1 VRTRLFGSMLVMVF
15 LLNLGRTV
23 FAPFVE
29 EFQTV
34 FGVGPAALGVV
45 TSLVWFGAAA
55 GRIPVAYG
63 LTKIARDRM
72 LGVMGAIGVFGAVL
86 TATAMTIGQLQLGAL
101 AIGLGTGGYFVI
113 AVPLLGVIFPDAV
126 GRAIGIH
133 GMAAQL
139 AAVFVGPIAIVA
151 IAADS
156 WRLVFW
162 ALACTLAVATAVSV
176 ILLRGVAN
184 TGPLTTH
191 REFTAVLDHW
201 RPVTIALVI
210 TATAGILWIG
220 YFNFFVSYLL
230 TAKEIG
236 ITRGGWLLTV
246 MFAAGVPA
254 FYIAGRVVDR
264 LPALPFIY
272 VMLGIFAVGIVLMTT
287 AQKLPM
293 ILVVTVVIGFS
304 IHTLFPAIDTWLIR
318 QLDPT
323 VRESAYA
330 SFTSASLLIESS
342 GPTIVG
348 LLLTYGI
355 GYDAIFRSG
364 AVLVLFMLLVMA
376 GLTASMGGGQ
386 RSAKRA

>member
-1 VRTRLFGSMLVMVF
+1 
-15 LLNLGRTV
+15 
-23 FAPFVE
+23 
-29 EFQTV
+29 
-34 FGVGPAALGVV
+34 
-45 TSLVWFGAAA
+45 
-55 GRIPVAYG
+55 
-63 LTKIARDRM
+63 
-72 LGVMGAIGVFGAVL
+72 
-86 TATAMTIGQLQLGAL
+86 MTIGQLQLGAL
-101 AIGLGTGGYFVI
+101 ALGLGTGGYFVI

-139 AAVFVGPIAIVA
+139 AAVIVGPIAIVA

-156 WRLVFW
+156 WRVVFW
-162 ALACTLAVATAVSV
+162 ALACTLTVSTTVSV
-176 ILLRGVAN
+176 ILVRSQPNV
-184 TGPLTTH
+184 GPMTTH
-191 REFTAVLDHW
+191 REFTAVFEHW
-201 RPVTIALVI
+201 RPVAVALVI

-230 TAKEIG
+230 TVKGVG

-254 FYIAGRVVDR
+254 FYIAGRIVDR
-264 LPALPFIY
+264 LPPLPFIY
-272 VMLGIFAVGIVLMTT
+272 VMLGIFAVGIMLMTT
-287 AQKLPM
+287 VQELPM
-293 ILVVTVVIGFS
+293 IFVVTVVIGFS

-330 SFTSASLLIESS
+330 SFTGLSLLIESS

-348 LLLTYGI
+348 SLVSSGI
-355 GYDAIFRSG
+355 GYDAVYRSG
-364 AVLVLFMLLVMA
+364 AVFVLFMILIMA
-376 GLTASMGGGQ
+376 GLTANMGDSQ

>member
-1 VRTRLFGSMLVMVF
+1 MVF

-45 TSLVWFGAAA
+45 TSLVWFGAAT

-72 LGVMGAIGVFGAVL
+72 LGVMGAIGVSGAVL
-86 TATAMTIGQLQLGAL
+86 TATATTIGQLQLGAL
-101 AIGLGTGGYFVI
+101 ALGLGAGGYFVI
-113 AVPLLGVIFPDAV
+113 AVPMLGEVYPDAV

-139 AAVFVGPIAIVA
+139 AAVVVGPIAIVA
-151 IAADS
+151 IAAES
-156 WRLVFW
+156 WRMVFW
-162 ALACTLAVATAVSV
+162 ALAGALAVATTVSV
-176 ILLRGVAN
+176 ILVRILTDV
-184 TGPLTTH
+184 GPMPTH
-191 REFTAVLDHW
+191 REFAAVLDHW
-201 RPVTIALVI
+201 RPIAIALAI

-230 TAKEIG
+230 TAKGVG
-236 ITRGGWLLTV
+236 IMRGGWLLTV

-254 FYIAGRVVDR
+254 FYVAGRIVDR
-264 LPALPFIY
+264 IPPLPFIY
-272 VMLGIFAVGIVLMTT
+272 VMLGIFAVGIMMMTT
-287 AQKLPM
+287 VQELP
-293 ILVVTVVIGFS
+293 IIVVITVVIGFS

-318 QLDPT
+318 QLEPE

-330 SFTSASLLIESS
+330 SFTGLSLLIEST

-355 GYDAIFRSG
+355 TYDAVFRSG
-364 AVLVLFMLLVMA
+364 AVSVLVMLLIMA
-376 GLTASMGGGQ
+376 SLTVIPRNDQ
-386 RSAKRA
+386 RSANRA

>member
-176 ILLRGVAN
+176 ILLRRVAN

-355 GYDAIFRSG
+355 GYDAIFRFG